1 IEASHQTR
9 EGKVVGVRITGR
21 GSAPVVTFIV
31 DEVPVDASIA
41 VQALFGSKKSNDD
54 DDDPSLQAQSFVS
67 ALSAGVLA
75 TAARR
80 ELGAAA
86 PILMIDPDDTA
97 GQGRVRAGFELD
109 EIVPEFLQPLITGV
123 YLEGIVARE
132 AQGEAAAQTN
142 FGALLELYHPKNLFT
157 AGQYGPGTT
166 WSVDFG
172 WQPF

>member
-1 IEASHQTR
+1 MA
-9 EGKVVGVRITGR
+9 VRITGR
-21 GSAPVVTFIV
+21 GSEPVVVFIV
-31 DEVPVDASIA
+31 DDTEVDASVA
-41 VQALFGSKKSNDD
+41 VQALFGSKKSSES
-54 DDDPSLQAQSFVS
+54 DDDPSNQAQSFVS

-86 PILMIDPDDTA
+86 PILMIDPNETA

-109 EIVPEFLQPLITGV
+109 EVVPGFLRPFITGV

-132 AQGEAAAQTN
+132 AEGEAAAETN
-142 FGALLELYHPKNLFT
+142 FGALLEIYFPKNLFT